1 MDDLIGA
8 SDNRRRTENFNEG
21 SEKIDFGRSPDPVY
35 IPEKIGKNL
44 LQKDS
49 LVGILAPSLGYPRN
63 FKGETIKIDNKL
75 NTRVHTISN
84 LEVSP
89 EPQIE
94 VGNFTKTPH
103 MVNNDALARGKS
115 GNISQTKISPN
126 KSARVTHFENVSFY
140 QDSLEAEQKYYNC
153 YDDETTVEK
162 QCELPYKMYE
172 ESSMKYGN
180 VEFQNGSKFV
190 EEKFEQNLLVSAKAT
205 QTCPELCAQGGNK
218 TKRVNIRHKRG
229 NYRYFNDEQAKLLN
243 EFYENN
249 MYPTPQEYENLAKA
263 TNCQKIRIK
272 RYFQNKRKA
281 SR

>member
-8 SDNRRRTENFNEG
+8 SDDRRRTENFNEC
-21 SEKIDFGRSPDPVY
+21 SDKIDFGRSPDPVY

-44 LQKDS
+44 LENDS
-49 LVGILAPSLGYPRN
+49 LVGILAPSLGYPCY

-75 NTRVHTISN
+75 YTQAHTISN

-94 VGNFTKTPH
+94 VENFTKTPH
-103 MVNNDALARGKS
+103 IMNSDALTKGKS
-115 GNISQTKISPN
+115 GNIGQTKISPN
-126 KSARVTHFENVSFY
+126 KSAKVTHFENVSFY

-153 YDDETTVEK
+153 FDDKSTEEK
-162 QCELPYKMYE
+162 QSEFLFKIYE
-172 ESSMKYGN
+172 KSLMKYGN
-180 VEFQNGSKFV
+180 ADFQNGSKFV
-190 EEKFEQNLLVSAKAT
+190 EENFEQNLLFSAKAT
-205 QTCPELCAQGGNK
+205 QTCPELCSQEGDK
-218 TKRVNIRHKRG
+218 TKRVKTRHKRG
-229 NYRYFNDEQAKLLN
+229 NYRYFEGEQAKLLN
-243 EFYENN
+243 EFFENN

-272 RYFQNKRKA
+272 RYFQNRRKA